1 MPYNTP
7 HVAALRYVPED
18 RRGPVQGR
26 FCFACG
32 SLYPSLRA
40 RHTGK
45 PLYGKD
51 HVAAPCT
58 QEGQPFAP
66 GADWWE
72 LAVEVLPPPPEP
84 EPEGD
89 PVVEV

>member
-1 MPYNTP
+1 MPYKTP
-7 HVAALRYVPED
+7 HVSALRYVPEAQ
-18 RRGPVQGR
+18 RGPVQGR
-26 FCFACG
+26 FCLSCG
-32 SLYPSLRA
+32 SLYPSLRQ

-51 HVAAPCT
+51 HVAAPCA
-58 QEGQPFAP
+58 QEGQAFTP

-72 LAVEVLPPPPEP
+72 VAVEVLPPPPEP

-89 PVVEV
+89 LVVQV